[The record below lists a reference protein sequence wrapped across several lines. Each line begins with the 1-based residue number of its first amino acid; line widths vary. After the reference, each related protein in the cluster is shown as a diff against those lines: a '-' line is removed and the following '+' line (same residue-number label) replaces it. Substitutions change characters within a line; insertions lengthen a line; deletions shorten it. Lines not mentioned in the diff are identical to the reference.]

1 MQTKVS
7 EDHYFKALS
16 LFWKEIETA
25 ILFLDFQFHKYIKK
39 IKNREKKN
47 RLYSSQ
53 TVKRRNGLKQKQKL
67 SQSK

>member
-1 MQTKVS
+1 M
-7 EDHYFKALS
+7 
-16 LFWKEIETA
+16 FWKEIETA